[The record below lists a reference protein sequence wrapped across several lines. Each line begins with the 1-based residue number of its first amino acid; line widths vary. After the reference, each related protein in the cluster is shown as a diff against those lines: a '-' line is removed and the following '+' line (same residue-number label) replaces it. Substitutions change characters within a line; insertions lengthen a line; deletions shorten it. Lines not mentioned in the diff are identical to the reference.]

1 MLHHSNLDI
10 EALHNTKRLL
20 LNPCL
25 DAPPDLLRRGIEQFN
40 RGEYFLQ
47 HETLEDLWRQETRPI
62 RRLYQGI
69 LQVGVAMYHLQ
80 QHNHHGVVYMLTRGS
95 DYLRP
100 FTPTCQ
106 GVDVAALLTD
116 ATRLLETVEQ
126 LGPERLDTFD
136 WSLSP
141 TVRWVTNLQ
150 ETTPPSNQPPFG

>member
-1 MLHHSNLDI
+1 
-10 EALHNTKRLL
+10 
-20 LNPCL
+20 
-25 DAPPDLLRRGIEQFN
+25 
-40 RGEYFLQ
+40 
-47 HETLEDLWRQETRPI
+47 
-62 RRLYQGI
+62 
-69 LQVGVAMYHLQ
+69 MYHLQ

-136 WSLSP
+136 WSLS
-141 TVRWVTNLQ
+141 LIHI
-150 ETTPPSNQPPFG
+150 